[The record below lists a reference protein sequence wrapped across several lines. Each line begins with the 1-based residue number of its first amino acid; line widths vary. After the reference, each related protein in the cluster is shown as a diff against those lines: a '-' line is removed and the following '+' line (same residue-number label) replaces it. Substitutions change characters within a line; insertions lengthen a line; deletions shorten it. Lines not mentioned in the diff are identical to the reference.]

1 LYGLPPP
8 LDFLTPAK
16 KENVGHCPLRYPMPT
31 SPPLAI
37 ALARCNGGA
46 TRRVED
52 LPSRGSVE
60 MIYRRTIWLTI
71 LAVDVVLFVIAAV
84 IGQHP
89 KQHWKDVLGGIGWFG
104 FLFCTLLLILIAV
117 GWLVH
122 GRRRRVTT

>member
-1 LYGLPPP
+1 
-8 LDFLTPAK
+8 
-16 KENVGHCPLRYPMPT
+16 
-31 SPPLAI
+31 
-37 ALARCNGGA
+37 
-46 TRRVED
+46 
-52 LPSRGSVE
+52 
-60 MIYRRTIWLTI
+60 MIYRRTTWLTI
-71 LAVDVVLFVIAAV
+71 LAVDVLLFVIAAV

>member
-1 LYGLPPP
+1 
-8 LDFLTPAK
+8 
-16 KENVGHCPLRYPMPT
+16 
-31 SPPLAI
+31 
-37 ALARCNGGA
+37 
-46 TRRVED
+46 
-52 LPSRGSVE
+52 
-60 MIYRRTIWLTI
+60 MIYRRTTWLPI

-89 KQHWKDVLGGIGWFG
+89 KQHWKNVLGGIGWFG

>member
-1 LYGLPPP
+1 
-8 LDFLTPAK
+8 
-16 KENVGHCPLRYPMPT
+16 
-31 SPPLAI
+31 
-37 ALARCNGGA
+37 
-46 TRRVED
+46 
-52 LPSRGSVE
+52 
-60 MIYRRTIWLTI
+60 MIYRRTTWLTI

>member
-1 LYGLPPP
+1 
-8 LDFLTPAK
+8 
-16 KENVGHCPLRYPMPT
+16 
-31 SPPLAI
+31 
-37 ALARCNGGA
+37 
-46 TRRVED
+46 
-52 LPSRGSVE
+52 

>member
-1 LYGLPPP
+1 MIG
-8 LDFLTPAK
+8 
-16 KENVGHCPLRYPMPT
+16 
-31 SPPLAI
+31 
-37 ALARCNGGA
+37 
-46 TRRVED
+46 RR
-52 LPSRGSVE
+52 S
-60 MIYRRTIWLTI
+60 TWLTI
-71 LAVDVVLFVIAAV
+71 RAVDVVLFGIAAV

>member
-1 LYGLPPP
+1 
-8 LDFLTPAK
+8 
-16 KENVGHCPLRYPMPT
+16 
-31 SPPLAI
+31 
-37 ALARCNGGA
+37 
-46 TRRVED
+46 
-52 LPSRGSVE
+52 
-60 MIYRRTIWLTI
+60 MIYRRTTWLTI
-71 LAVDVVLFVIAAV
+71 LAVDVVLFLIAAV

>member
-1 LYGLPPP
+1 
-8 LDFLTPAK
+8 
-16 KENVGHCPLRYPMPT
+16 
-31 SPPLAI
+31 
-37 ALARCNGGA
+37 
-46 TRRVED
+46 
-52 LPSRGSVE
+52 
-60 MIYRRTIWLTI
+60 MIYRRTTWLTI
-71 LAVDVVLFVIAAV
+71 LAVDVLLFMIAAV